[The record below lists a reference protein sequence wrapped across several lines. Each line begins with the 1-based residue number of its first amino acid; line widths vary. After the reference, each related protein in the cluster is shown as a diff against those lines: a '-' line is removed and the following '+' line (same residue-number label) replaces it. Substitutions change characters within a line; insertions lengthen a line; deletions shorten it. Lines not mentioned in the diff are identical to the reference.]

1 MKAEARF
8 LRALSY
14 YHAMDLY
21 GNIPFVDESDRPGVY
36 YPERKTRDQIYD
48 YVVSELTAIENELPN
63 RINTQYGRASRG
75 ALYALRAK
83 VYLNAEVYK
92 GTPEWAKCMA
102 DCEKVMQE
110 GYALDPNYRHM
121 FLADNHLSSEFVFAV
136 PFDGNR
142 TRNYGGTTFLVHGS
156 MHNQVYGIAYG
167 TTSAWQGMRARK
179 SFSDV
184 LNDSLDTRYTFAIR
198 GREIAGTDTTY
209 TRQTDTIDD
218 FADPYQG
225 YVVTKWRNVDRNGNP
240 GVEPVTFVDVDFPMF
255 RLADIYLMYAECA
268 VRSNSNLGTALGYF
282 NDLRTRAYG
291 NSSNHASSLSL
302 DLILD
307 ERMRELHYE
316 GHRRQDLVRFGK
328 FAGSTYIW
336 PFKGGVK
343 EGMANSTD
351 LNLYPLPASDV
362 LANPNLIQN
371 DGY

>member
-1 MKAEARF
+1 
-8 LRALSY
+8 
-14 YHAMDLY
+14 
-21 GNIPFVDESDRPGVY
+21 VY
-36 YPERKTRDQIYD
+36 YPERRTRDQIYD

-92 GTPEWAKCMA
+92 GSPEWAKCMA
-102 DCEKVMQE
+102 DCEKVIQE

-121 FLADNHLSSEFVFAV
+121 FLADNHLSSEFIFAV

-142 TRNYGGTTFLVHGS
+142 TRNYGGTTFLVHGN
-156 MHNQVYGIAYG
+156 MHNQVFGINFG
-167 TTSAWQGMRARK
+167 TTSAWQGLRARK
-179 SFSDV
+179 SFTDV

-225 YVVTKWRNVDRNGNP
+225 YIVTKWRNVDRNGNP
-240 GVEPVTFVDVDFPMF
+240 GVEPITFVDVDFPMF

-268 VRSNSNLGTALGYF
+268 VRTGSNLGTALGYF

-291 NSSNHASSLSL
+291 NSSNLAASLNL
-302 DLILD
+302 QLILD

-316 GHRRQDLVRFGK
+316 GHRRQDLVRFDK
-328 FAGSTYIW
+328 FAGSAYIW

-343 EGMANSTD
+343 EGVSTASH